1 MPEGIHMDNQTTE
14 LLFSTVAND
23 SIKFDMATNQ
33 TRSEVLERWVLK
45 SWEKK

>member
-23 SIKFDMATNQ
+23 SIKYDVATNQ
-33 TRSEVLERWVLK
+33 TRSEILERCIVRC
-45 SWEKK
+45 WEKK